1 MDVDSTPLPLP
12 ENLDAYILEHCGK
25 HQAQWAEDGS
35 LVGITAQAVHSLYS
49 MCYDQIQERNK
60 VIAARD
66 ARIEEL
72 EKIVDNSATE
82 NEAIGKVKDS
92 LSATNAALVAER
104 SVLEKLYQDA
114 SAKLSLNSPASLA
127 PPISES
133 KQHLYK
139 GVLKNNPI
147 PMFDG
152 HMSLEK
158 VTRFRKAVQH
168 HSDLLG
174 LQSEAD
180 TI

>member
-1 MDVDSTPLPLP
+1 
-12 ENLDAYILEHCGK
+12 
-25 HQAQWAEDGS
+25 
-35 LVGITAQAVHSLYS
+35 

-114 SAKLSLNSPASLA
+114 SAKLSLNPPASLV
-127 PPISES
+127 PPISNRNS
-133 KQHLYK
+133 TYIKVYSRITL
-139 GVLKNNPI
+139 
-147 PMFDG
+147 
-152 HMSLEK
+152 SLCLT
-158 VTRFRKAVQH
+158 VT
-168 HSDLLG
+168 
-174 LQSEAD
+174 
-180 TI
+180 